1 MTLEEV
7 GELFDKIIE
16 FYPAF
21 TGDMSKLQSW
31 HEALKHIS
39 FSLAHSNLIK
49 YVADPDNR
57 YAPHPGALAKRP
69 VVTESERYHE
79 GMKKAG
85 AVMLQT
91 SESLREDAVGPTE
104 EQRRKVRELLEQQR

>member
-7 GELFDKIIE
+7 GELFDKIVE

-21 TGDMSKLQSW
+21 TGDLSKMESW
-31 HEALKHIS
+31 HEALQDVP
-39 FSLAHSNLIK
+39 FPLAHSNLMK
-49 YVADPDNR
+49 YATDPDNK

-69 VVTESERYHE
+69 IVTDIERYHE

-85 AVMLQT
+85 ELTLQT
-91 SESLREDAVGPTE
+91 NELLHEGAVGPTE
-104 EQRRKVRELLEQQR
+104 EQRRKVRELLEQQH